1 MTRLSTAVAG
11 GFSYASL
18 GLAILLGAH
27 CAIAQ
32 QASQVEA
39 AKNAELLA
47 HAALVKRLTKLAGP
61 YAQQVV
67 ADARSFHLQ
76 PQLVASVL
84 YVENDGDFAGSAHRI
99 SQAGAI
105 GPMQLM
111 PVTASFLGVNPYKP
125 RQNIQGGV
133 RFLKRMLHRFHGNT
147 RLALMAYNEGPTAVA
162 EGTRY
167 VQAVA
172 YAKKV
177 VRVWRGDKDE
187 IRNHGNR

>member
-1 MTRLSTAVAG
+1 MSRLSTTVAG
-11 GFSYASL
+11 GISYAGL
-18 GLAILLGAH
+18 GLAILFGAH

-32 QASQVEA
+32 QASQAEA
-39 AKNAELLA
+39 AKRSDLLA
-47 HAALVKRLTKLAGP
+47 HAAQVRAQRLKKLAGP

-84 YVENDGDFAGSAHRI
+84 YVENGGDFAGSAHRI

-111 PVTASFLGVNPYKP
+111 PVTARLLSVNPYKP

-162 EGTRY
+162 EGNRY

-172 YAKKV
+172 YAEKV
-177 VRVWRGDKDE
+177 VRVWRGDKDK
-187 IRNHGNR
+187 

>member
-11 GFSYASL
+11 GISYAGL
-18 GLAILLGAH
+18 GLAILFGAH

-32 QASQVEA
+32 QASQAEA
-39 AKNAELLA
+39 AKRAELLA

-67 ADARSFHLQ
+67 TDARSFHLQ
-76 PQLVASVL
+76 PQLVASVI
-84 YVENDGDFAGSAHRI
+84 YVENGGNFAGSAHRI

-125 RQNIQGGV
+125 RQNIQGGI

-147 RLALMAYNEGPTAVA
+147 QLALMAYNEGPTAVA
-162 EGTRY
+162 NGTRY

-177 VRVWRGDKDE
+177 VQLWQSSSS
-187 IRNHGNR
+187 NY

>member
-11 GFSYASL
+11 GLSYASL
-18 GLAILLGAH
+18 GLAILFGAH

-32 QASQVEA
+32 QASQAEA
-39 AKNAELLA
+39 AKRAELLA
-47 HAALVKRLTKLAGP
+47 HAAEVKRLTKLAGP

-76 PQLVASVL
+76 PKLVASVL
-84 YVENDGDFAGSAHRI
+84 YVENGGDFAGSAHRI

-111 PVTASFLGVNPYKP
+111 PVTASVLSVNPYKP
-125 RQNIQGGV
+125 RQNIRGGV

-162 EGTRY
+162 KGARY
-167 VQAVA
+167 VQAKA
-172 YAKKV
+172 YANKV
-177 VRVWRGDKDE
+177 VRVWRSRMSD
-187 IRNHGNR
+187 